1 MLKLLLTAL
10 VFYRYTSDMP
20 ALFGHPHTIE
30 TQCSSASDTTQ
41 FCCLSKGMS
50 HDGKH
55 KEKPYSDPKKSSKRR
70 HAGTKVNLLLLGMS
84 GTGKSASGNTIL
96 GQKLFISRPSSKPVT
111 KKCQMKETEIEGVHL
126 TVIDTPDIF
135 DDDMKSSVRE
145 KHVKR
150 CKQLYESRPF
160 VFVLVMHVS
169 RFTDGE
175 RDIMEKLE
183 NAFGREVREKTII
196 LFTRGDDLQQAGMG
210 LEDFLH
216 TCQPDL
222 KKILEKCGNRCV
234 LFENHRS
241 DSAQVETL
249 MDNVIRVIEEKQT

>member
-1 MLKLLLTAL
+1 
-10 VFYRYTSDMP
+10 
-20 ALFGHPHTIE
+20 
-30 TQCSSASDTTQ
+30 
-41 FCCLSKGMS
+41 MS
-50 HDGKH
+50 HGGKH

-70 HAGTKVNLLLLGMS
+70 HAGTTVNLVLLGMS

-96 GQKLFISRPSSKPVT
+96 GQKHFVSRPSSTAVT
-111 KKCQMKETEIEGVHL
+111 TNCQNVQTEISGVDVN
-126 TVIDTPDIF
+126 VIDTPDIF
-135 DDDMKSSVRE
+135 DDDMKSSVRD
-145 KHVKR
+145 KHVQR
-150 CKQLYESRPF
+150 CKQLYESGPC

-175 RDIMEKLE
+175 RDILEKLE
-183 NAFGREVREKTII
+183 KAFGREVRGRTII
-196 LFTRGDDLQQAGMG
+196 LFTRGDDLQQAGLG

-241 DSAQVETL
+241 DSAQVEKL
-249 MDNVIRVIEEKQT
+249 MDNVIRVTEEKQK

>member
-1 MLKLLLTAL
+1 MSCLPFKLEKSAKQTKSRPSEA
-10 VFYRYTSDMP
+10 TSKR
-20 ALFGHPHTIE
+20 FGHKSQTTARLHTH
-30 TQCSSASDTTQ
+30 TDTATR
-41 FCCLSKGMS
+41 G
-50 HDGKH
+50 GKH

-70 HAGTKVNLLLLGMS
+70 HAGTTVNLVLLGMA

-96 GQKLFISRPSSKPVT
+96 GQKLFVSRPSSKPVT
-111 KKCQMKETEIEGVHL
+111 KKCQMEETEKEGVHL
-126 TVIDTPDIF
+126 CVIDTPDIF
-135 DDDMKSSVRE
+135 DDDMKSSVRD
-145 KHVKR
+145 KHVQR
-150 CKQLYESRPF
+150 CKQLYESGPF

-175 RDIMEKLE
+175 RDILEKLE
-183 NAFGREVREKTII
+183 KAFGREVRGRTII
-196 LFTRGDDLQQAGMG
+196 LFTRGDDLQQAGLG

-241 DSAQVETL
+241 DSAQVEKL
-249 MDNVIRVIEEKQT
+249 MDNVIRVTEEKQK